1 MTIVLGIIVLILA
14 AVLFLRKTKK
24 QTVIFDSSALSDCRI
39 SEFINCNLFEKIIIP
54 LFVIKNF
61 EKNKNVKQTV
71 EKLKQNKNVEIIN
84 KDYRHIQDENFRIIK
99 LAADKKA
106 KIVTADF
113 ELNKMAQLKGVKV
126 INLNDIYESLKP
138 IILPGYK
145 VCIFLVKEGKEQ
157 NQAIG
162 YLDDGSTVVV
172 ENAKK
177 LIGSKNTV
185 TVTSVMQSSNNK
197 MVFAKIEEK

>member
-1 MTIVLGIIVLILA
+1 MIFVLILIVLCLIVLI
-14 AVLFLRKTKK
+14 VLKK
-24 QTVIFDSSALSDCRI
+24 QKNNYVVLDTSAVSDIRI
-39 SEFINCNLFEKIIIP
+39 AEFVNCNLFDKVLLP
-54 LFVIKNF
+54 RFVIDGLTKQ
-61 EKNKNVKQTV
+61 KNKKSDI

-84 KDYRHIQDENFRIIK
+84 KDYRHIQNENFRIIK
-99 LAADKKA
+99 LAAEKKA

-138 IILPGYK
+138 VILPGYK
-145 VCIFLVKEGKEQ
+145 VCVFLVKEGKEQ

-177 LIGSKNTV
+177 LIGSKNNV